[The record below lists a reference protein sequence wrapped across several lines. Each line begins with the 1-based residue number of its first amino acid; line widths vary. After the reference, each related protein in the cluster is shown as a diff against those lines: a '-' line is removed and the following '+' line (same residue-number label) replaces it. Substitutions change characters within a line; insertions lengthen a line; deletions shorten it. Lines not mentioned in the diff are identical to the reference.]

1 MRLGFSVVEL
11 GGSLGFGELERG
23 SGDFRQKARVCQQET
38 AERAGCCETGFSAQ
52 EHVQGIAL
60 RLLV

>member
-1 MRLGFSVVEL
+1 MVEL
-11 GGSLGFGELERG
+11 GGSLGSGELESG
-23 SGDFRQKARVCQQET
+23 SRDFRQKARVCQHET

-60 RLLV
+60 RLLVQGVGF

>member
-1 MRLGFSVVEL
+1 MVEL
-11 GGSLGFGELERG
+11 GGSLGSGELESG
-23 SGDFRQKARVCQQET
+23 SRDFRQKARVCQHET

>member
-1 MRLGFSVVEL
+1 MVEL
-11 GGSLGFGELERG
+11 GGSLGSGGLARA
-23 SGDFRQKARVCQQET
+23 SGDFRQKARVCQHET

>member
-1 MRLGFSVVEL
+1 MVEL

-23 SGDFRQKARVCQQET
+23 SGDFRRKARVCQQET

>member
-1 MRLGFSVVEL
+1 MVEL

-38 AERAGCCETGFSAQ
+38 AERAGCCETGFSAK

-60 RLLV
+60 RP

>member
-1 MRLGFSVVEL
+1 MVEL
-11 GGSLGFGELERG
+11 GGSLGSGGLARA